1 MVVWRPRNARKP
13 MAGLCSRRCLAIFS
27 VNQHST
33 RPISTRDQDR
43 VLDSDLQDQ
52 EQEQEQ
58 DSYWMEP
65 VRHMNLLI
73 AGEAPRQQYVCQSLS
88 APLTLYVTLKLQ
100 SMVIGTLAVYGWTVT
115 FGTATKNLGRPGRPR
130 CTKCNSSPII
140 NSWCTNFVLF
150 DVAHCLCTLKG

>member
-1 MVVWRPRNARKP
+1 

-73 AGEAPRQQYVCQSLS
+73 AGEAPRNVLRRQDNNTSVKVCQL
-88 APLTLYVTLKLQ
+88 
-100 SMVIGTLAVYGWTVT
+100 
-115 FGTATKNLGRPGRPR
+115 
-130 CTKCNSSPII
+130 
-140 NSWCTNFVLF
+140 
-150 DVAHCLCTLKG
+150 H